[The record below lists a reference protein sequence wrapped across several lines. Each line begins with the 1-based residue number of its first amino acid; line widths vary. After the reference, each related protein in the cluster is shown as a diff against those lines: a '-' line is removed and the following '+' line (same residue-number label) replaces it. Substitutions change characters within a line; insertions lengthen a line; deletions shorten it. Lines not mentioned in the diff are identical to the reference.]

1 MQRQENGLWK
11 ILYLAP
17 CAWNGSKLIQPAAM
31 SCGSLMKD
39 AGRLMSS
46 NVLGNE
52 GGAMPNYRGISGN
65 PNHSQQY
72 DWISKSQMPK
82 YKNFCRIFATWERA
96 ATWSAARR
104 VLGKENPSQ
113 GFQVSRSPGL
123 QVYLVLLSL
132 PSLRKPGLPIICE
145 PCQNLPKDSK
155 RYVTHSPHPSPER
168 GFSLAK
174 ALFAS
179 SWILLVYILNS
190 HYTNFR
196 LIL

>member
-1 MQRQENGLWK
+1 MGIPITANNMTESAKVKCQNIKISAGFLPLERERPLGLLLEEFLRKK
-11 ILYLAP
+11 I
-17 CAWNGSKLIQPAAM
+17 
-31 SCGSLMKD
+31 
-39 AGRLMSS
+39 RL
-46 NVLGNE
+46 
-52 GGAMPNYRGISGN
+52 
-65 PNHSQQY
+65 
-72 DWISKSQMPK
+72 K
-82 YKNFCRIFATWERA
+82 
-96 ATWSAARR
+96 
-104 VLGKENPSQ
+104 
-113 GFQVSRSPGL
+113 VSRFPGL
-123 QVYLVLLSL
+123 QVDLVLLSL

-196 LIL
+196 WIL